1 MSAEYSDL
9 NSDDNH
15 NFYNDIDNSNDDDDD
30 GNINDS
36 YNNDEYRYPSE
47 LGQII
52 RISAFVCLLQ
62 EEFRISLISSWL
74 YCLILETKSHMSSEL
89 VMRVSAAIPRGRPP
103 GNPRATQGQPTGLAG
118 DL

>member
-1 MSAEYSDL
+1 MSAEHSDL

-62 EEFRISLISSWL
+62 
-74 YCLILETKSHMSSEL
+74 
-89 VMRVSAAIPRGRPP
+89 
-103 GNPRATQGQPTGLAG
+103 
-118 DL
+118 